1 MTRIAIYARYSSE
14 LQKESSIEDQLRV
27 CREYAEKQ
35 GWEIVQTYADKEE
48 SGASLL
54 RPGIQS
60 LFEDAQSGSFE
71 LVLSE
76 ALDRISRDQADIA
89 IVYRDMTFQASST
102 MNSMLVGLFGTARN
116 SSKTRKRESAL
127 PATILKASGSFTMC
141 LNCAL

>member
-60 LFEDAQSGSFE
+60 LFEDAQSGNFE

-89 IVYRDMTFQASST
+89 IVYRDMTFQEIRLHTLSEGAIDHLHVGDRKST
-102 MNSMLVGLFGTARN
+102 RLN
-116 SSKTRKRESAL
+116 SSH
-127 PATILKASGSFTMC
+127 
-141 LNCAL
+141 

>member
-48 SGASLL
+48 SGSSLL

-60 LFEDAQSGSFE
+60 LFEDAQSGNFE

-76 ALDRISRDQADIA
+76 RSEEHTSELQSLMRISYAVFCLKTNNKVTTEQTTDL
-89 IVYRDMTFQASST
+89 YR
-102 MNSMLVGLFGTARN
+102 
-116 SSKTRKRESAL
+116 L
-127 PATILKASGSFTMC
+127 PLI
-141 LNCAL
+141 